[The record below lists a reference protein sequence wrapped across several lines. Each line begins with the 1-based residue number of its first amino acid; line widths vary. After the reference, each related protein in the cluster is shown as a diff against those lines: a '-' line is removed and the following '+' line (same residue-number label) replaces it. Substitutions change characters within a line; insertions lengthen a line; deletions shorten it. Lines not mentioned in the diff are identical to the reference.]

1 MFWGCTFWGY
11 QRLCMA
17 QIGVLRAWIS
27 DVWAP
32 AIIWHLLTHLSVF
45 QGTNTLTPSVT
56 HSLVVGQGIRCS
68 SSSSLAQRCTSK
80 WCKWC
85 KRWAG
90 AMARLASRKWID
102 SSGPYGDLTNIFFRH
117 LGHLGHLVHRHP
129 KVNGTAVNKEMS
141 EGKHWKSVLIW
152 QWVKTLYP
160 FCSHQN
166 SWDLW
171 MFIPLK
177 MVFS

>member
-17 QIGVLRAWIS
+17 QIGVLRAWINN
-27 DVWAP
+27 VWAP

-68 SSSSLAQRCTSK
+68 SSSSSLAQRCTSK

-90 AMARLASRKWID
+90 AMARLARLASRKWID
-102 SSGPYGDLTNIFFRH
+102 SSGPYGDPGPTYFLDTWDTWDTWDTLYIDIQ
-117 LGHLGHLVHRHP
+117 
-129 KVNGTAVNKEMS
+129 
-141 EGKHWKSVLIW
+141 KSVAQ
-152 QWVKTLYP
+152 QWTKKCP
-160 FCSHQN
+160 QKEN
-166 SWDLW
+166 IGRASWYLDL
-171 MFIPLK
+171 FDLLRGN
-177 MVFS
+177 